1 MKLVVQRVTKGSVT
15 VDNKIVG
22 KIDNGLL
29 VFLGVSKDDT
39 TEQADF
45 LIDKMLNLRIF
56 EDSEEKMNLSSLDI
70 NAELLIISQFTLYGD
85 TKKGRRPNFSEAAP
99 LDLAENLYN
108 YFVENLKKVSAL
120 KVETGIFRAYM
131 QVEIHN
137 DGPVTFILEK

>member
-1 MKLVVQRVTKGSVT
+1 VKLVVQRVTKGSVT

>member
-1 MKLVVQRVTKGSVT
+1 MKLVVQRVTKGSVS
-15 VDNKIVG
+15 VNNEIVG
-22 KIDNGLL
+22 KISKGLV

-56 EDSEEKMNLSSLDI
+56 EDSEGKMNLSSFDV
-70 NAELLIISQFTLYGD
+70 NGEFLIISQFTLYGD
-85 TKKGRRPNFSEAAP
+85 TKKGRRPNFVEAAP

-108 YFVENLKKVSAL
+108 YFVENTKKISGL
-120 KVETGIFRAYM
+120 KVETGIFREYM
-131 QVEIHN
+131 QVEISN